1 MGSLPASAFP
11 TLRPYEAVAQDPGE
25 ECAAPAPSPPPS
37 ASVPLASATGATTP
51 RATLSRSLSLR
62 RRSAASIPASDIEL
76 AASIANATARC
87 QSAGEGSDELSPRL
101 EDRAEEEADIY
112 DIAKVDD
119 GAGEGRSALDPF
131 AAGRVGIPASYFGVG
146 LMIGGGSSL
155 LYPVLIVR
163 GGATSSLMAASH
175 AAIGI
180 FWSYKILFGFLSDC
194 LCQTHPS
201 ETLTYELTS
210 LRKHSFPIF
219 GYKRRPYM
227 IFGWLICAAAL
238 ITLAGEGN
246 DIDPRHLVITLSFC
260 NFGYVWADT
269 AADGFMVTIAHR
281 EPIEKRGKTQTF
293 CFSLR
298 TSDSMMKLGQLVVN
312 VVLLLGMSGPEMN
325 CPGYEPDPDSACST
339 DEAVLRRVDP
349 TLLGNHTMNSLS
361 PIGKDK
367 ADDEWCHEKC
377 PRATFWWDLSIPRM
391 HTHFLADQLFFLD
404 MLRSSQH
411 LTCSF
416 ALSIC
421 FVIVAS
427 VPLYLRLNEEKVEA
441 EPRGEFLRKFWN
453 QIQRRAA
460 WQIILY
466 GVLSHITL
474 GVHNAAKP
482 LANYAWL
489 ELTTFQQQIMLILEK
504 LAFIIGLGLVRK
516 YALNVSWK
524 QLVMLGTCLVLA
536 FNSLYFLIIFDVWR
550 STWFYVFTDVSTTFM
565 YTLNSFLACMV
576 EVAEPGFEAITYSLI
591 TAASNVVWPLSS
603 VVSYQLLAFF
613 PSLNDQEGIGKDT
626 PQIRGEFAALQV
638 LVIFVNLSSLLT
650 LPLLPRQKRETRELV
665 AGGERSLMW
674 GTFVIVSLLSFLCYS
689 TFVTLVTVKYHDS
702 LGCLKILGGGGCTE
716 QESSIP
722 ALLLVSSILT
732 YCYGTNFYLSYW
744 PILKGDKKFQWS
756 LFV

>member
-1 MGSLPASAFP
+1 MGSLPAPSFP

-194 LCQTHPS
+194 
-201 ETLTYELTS
+201 
-210 LRKHSFPIF
+210 FPIF

-227 IFGWLICAAAL
+227 IFGWLVCAAAL

-246 DIDPRHLVITLSFC
+246 DIDPRHLVITLSLC

-293 CFSLR
+293 CY
-298 TSDSMMKLGQLVVN
+298 SMMKLGQLVVN

-349 TLLGNHTMNSLS
+349 TLLGNHTMDSLS

-377 PRATFWWDLSIPRM
+377 PRATFWWDLSIP
-391 HTHFLADQLFFLD
+391 
-404 MLRSSQH
+404 
-411 LTCSF
+411 SF

-524 QLVMLGTCLVLA
+524 KLVMLGTCLVLA

-565 YTLNSFLACMV
+565 YTLNSFVSLACMV

-744 PILKGDKKFQWS
+744 PIWKGDKKFQWS